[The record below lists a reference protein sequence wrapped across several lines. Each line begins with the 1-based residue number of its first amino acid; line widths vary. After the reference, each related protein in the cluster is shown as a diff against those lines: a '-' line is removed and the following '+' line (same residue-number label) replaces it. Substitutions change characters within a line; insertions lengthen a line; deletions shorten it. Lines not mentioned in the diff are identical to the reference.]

1 MTLTTMFFGMVP
13 LIIISQLRN
22 NIDPNSR
29 SRWRSVI
36 TFSSCFSGGVFMG
49 ACLLDL
55 IPDVE
60 EIFKKVLCDVKA
72 KYGVEVTFP
81 VAPFS
86 VVLGFGLILIIEQAV
101 LHFQEM
107 LLKQEQLVVRVRE
120 ERQPLIHST

>member
-1 MTLTTMFFGMVP
+1 
-13 LIIISQLRN
+13 
-22 NIDPNSR
+22 
-29 SRWRSVI
+29 
-36 TFSSCFSGGVFMG
+36 MG

-60 EIFKKVLCDVKA
+60 EIFKKVDNFCWFHLSVYSLVWLQQMLSLKVLCDVKA
-72 KYGVEVTFP
+72 EYGVEVTFP

-101 LHFQEM
+101 LHFQVRRWEIVIFFYWKM

-120 ERQPLIHST
+120 ERQPLIHSTPG